1 MIVIRTDDLIDNDNN
16 NDLSTN
22 NGNNIQKKAGLQRA

>member
-1 MIVIRTDDLIDNDNN
+1 MTDDPIDNDND

-22 NGNNIQKKAGLQRA
+22 NGNNIQKKAGLKRA

>member
-1 MIVIRTDDLIDNDNN
+1 MTDDPIDNDND

>member
-1 MIVIRTDDLIDNDNN
+1 MTDDLIDND

>member
-1 MIVIRTDDLIDNDNN
+1 MTDDLIDNDND

-22 NGNNIQKKAGLQRA
+22 NGNNIQKKAGLQCA

>member
-1 MIVIRTDDLIDNDNN
+1 MTGDLIDNDND
-16 NDLSTN
+16 NDLSTK

>member
-1 MIVIRTDDLIDNDNN
+1 MTDDLIDND

-22 NGNNIQKKAGLQRA
+22 NGNNIQKKAGLQRAWKH

>member
-1 MIVIRTDDLIDNDNN
+1 MTDDPIDNDND

-22 NGNNIQKKAGLQRA
+22 NGNNIQKKAGLQRAWKH

>member
-1 MIVIRTDDLIDNDNN
+1 MTDDLIDSDND

>member
-1 MIVIRTDDLIDNDNN
+1 MTDDLIDNDND

-22 NGNNIQKKAGLQRA
+22 NWINIQKKAGLQRAWKH

>member
-1 MIVIRTDDLIDNDNN
+1 MTDDLIDND

-22 NGNNIQKKAGLQRA
+22 NGNNIQKEAGLQRA